1 MAAATATL
9 DTGELLELILLNL
22 DTKTLLLSQ
31 RVDRRWH
38 YIIRHSKMLQKKL
51 FLLPT
56 NSFDEILELGLLDA
70 SKSERYNI
78 LDATSQRSKQFLEQV
93 VILNDLLFDTTR
105 EWKLRSVA
113 FADPATRSGTF
124 IPSWQR
130 MLLTQPPPST
140 GRGDVMFWFEDSHD
154 NDELCE
160 GVNTL
165 GDMMQK
171 IYVKEA
177 SLPGFDVDWQSAAVR
192 PVKHAVDGTYYMK
205 LMAQRQKDA
214 VKLPV
219 KKVPSLTDVRKAAE
233 LATRFE
239 NRFQDDFFV
248 DDEFDNVQTTAAT
261 HDDASWP
268 TDEGAEFANL

>member
-205 LMAQRQKDA
+205 LMVQRQKDA

-268 TDEGAEFANL
+268 ADEGAEFANL